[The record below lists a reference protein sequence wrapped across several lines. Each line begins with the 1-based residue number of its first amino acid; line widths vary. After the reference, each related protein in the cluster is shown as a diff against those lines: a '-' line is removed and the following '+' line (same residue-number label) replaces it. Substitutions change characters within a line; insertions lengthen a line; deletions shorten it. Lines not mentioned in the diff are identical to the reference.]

1 MTFVYE
7 TKSKGKILFGN
18 RIINLSLLARID
30 LIWLDDLMRFLV
42 WVLQTITEKCL
53 SFDCL
58 VFAVNFI
65 YAASHWSFEFQLW
78 KKIVN
83 EAAACLRNCLIKSF
97 WFIVLFLVSTGE
109 KKKMFDN
116 GECESNDPFKDKVV
130 WTTCLLMI
138 VATVRFEFPS
148 FPLLCSSFFWF
159 IYCLLKVDPGKPA
172 SLTWQRKLNEKEISL
187 REFGLNLKEKIRLVI
202 LFASLS

>member
-1 MTFVYE
+1 MIF
-7 TKSKGKILFGN
+7 F
-18 RIINLSLLARID
+18 LL
-30 LIWLDDLMRFLV
+30 
-42 WVLQTITEKCL
+42 WVLQTVAEKCL
-53 SFDCL
+53 SFDWL
-58 VFAVNFI
+58 VLAVNFI
-65 YAASHWSFEFQLW
+65 YAASPWSFEFQLW

-83 EAAACLRNCLIKSF
+83 EAAAYLRNCLIKSF

-109 KKKMFDN
+109 KKMFDN
-116 GECESNDPFKDKVV
+116 RECESNDPFKDKVV
-130 WTTCLLMI
+130 WATTCLLMI

-187 REFGLNLKEKIRLVI
+187 KEFGLNLKEKIRLVI
-202 LFASLS
+202 LFCLSLLTYLAINLFLKFDIQFGLVL